1 MQRRI
6 LVLPISALVITGLCV
21 YKWTRN
27 YEKVPV
33 LKPDAQC
40 APPLFDLPNQNKNST
55 NVRLGS
61 YIGRHR
67 ILVVFYDGEAGAEK
81 NSTLLYIRENYQAI
95 KKTGTVVF
103 GISTAIPQLNR
114 VDIRTTGSKQ
124 IGIHPR
130 KPFPFP
136 LLTDLSPVCKVHH
149 QWGRYDETLKRPLQ
163 GTFLIDRVGLVACV
177 GRTPKPLFSPQQ
189 IIDEIISGR

>member
-6 LVLPISALVITGLCV
+6 LILPISALVIAGLCV
-21 YKWTRN
+21 YKWTRS

-33 LKPDAQC
+33 PKPDAQC

-61 YIGRHR
+61 YLGRHR
-67 ILVVFYDGEAGAEK
+67 ILLVFFDGEKGAEK
-81 NSTLLYIRENYQAI
+81 DSTLLHIRENYEAI

-114 VDIRTTGSKQ
+114 VETRATGSDLSE
-124 IGIHPR
+124 IRPR
-130 KPFPFP
+130 EPFPFP
-136 LLTDLSPVCKVHH
+136 LLTDLSPACKVHR
-149 QWGRYDETLKRPLQ
+149 QWGRYDKTLKRPLQ

-189 IIDEIISGR
+189 KIDEIISGR